1 MAMHRTV
8 YTYSK
13 DGERCYIEHWMS
25 PIARWWTE
33 RQTEAAN
40 DYHDLIVR
48 RAHPRRD
55 GLWECVGGGG
65 GSGCLE
71 QWGLESTFYA
81 EWQKVPDGVRA
92 TITNESGDRVDLVLT
107 RDQRGY
113 VWHTAC
119 GEDCGL
125 GAHDSVNAADGAAGM
140 AWGAEVW
147 GLRWASHT
155 PNDALLRAR

>member
-1 MAMHRTV
+1 MAKHRTV
-8 YTYSK
+8 YTYSA
-13 DGERCYIEHWMS
+13 DGERCYIEHAIS
-25 PIARWWTE
+25 ADAGRGHSDATY
-33 RQTEAAN
+33 

-71 QWGLESTFYA
+71 RGLESTFYA
-81 EWQKVPDGVRA
+81 EWQKVPEGVRA
-92 TITNESGDRVDLVLT
+92 TINNESGDRVDLVLT

-125 GAHDSVNAADGAAGM
+125 GGFDSVNAADGAAGM

-155 PNDALLRAR
+155 PK